1 MCLEFRV
8 GLGNDLH
15 RLVEGKPL
23 VLGGVPIA
31 HDRGPDAH
39 SDGDVL
45 LHALVDAVLGAAAL
59 GDIGELFPDTD
70 PAHKGAASEGFVRAA
85 LDRLH
90 GQGWQL
96 VNVDATV
103 NAQAPKLKPYKLPIR
118 EKISQLTG
126 LPTERISVKA
136 KTGERVGPI
145 GEERAIAAQVVVLI
159 RKSDTA

>member
-70 PAHKGAASEGFVRAA
+70 PAHKGAASEGFVRSA

-118 EKISQLTG
+118 GKISQLTG